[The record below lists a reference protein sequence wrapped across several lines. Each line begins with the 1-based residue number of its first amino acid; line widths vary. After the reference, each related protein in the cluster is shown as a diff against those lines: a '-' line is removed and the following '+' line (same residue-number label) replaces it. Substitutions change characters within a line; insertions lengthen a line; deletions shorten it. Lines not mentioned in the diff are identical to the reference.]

1 MVPAM
6 ALPTFD
12 IDTPMAY
19 HVAQHNI
26 LQRLDAGDDAGTV
39 REEWRQ
45 TIERILDNHL
55 AGHDAL
61 GFVTAPALGPV
72 D

>member
-1 MVPAM
+1 M

-39 REEWRQ
+39 REGWRQ
-45 TIERILDNHL
+45 AIERIIDNHL
-55 AGHDAL
+55 AGNDAL
-61 GFVTAPALGPV
+61 SFVTAPALGPV

>member
-1 MVPAM
+1 M
-6 ALPTFD
+6 ALPSFD
-12 IDTPMAY
+12 IDTPTAY

-45 TIERILDNHL
+45 AIERIIDNHL

-61 GFVTAPALGPV
+61 SFVTAPALGPV